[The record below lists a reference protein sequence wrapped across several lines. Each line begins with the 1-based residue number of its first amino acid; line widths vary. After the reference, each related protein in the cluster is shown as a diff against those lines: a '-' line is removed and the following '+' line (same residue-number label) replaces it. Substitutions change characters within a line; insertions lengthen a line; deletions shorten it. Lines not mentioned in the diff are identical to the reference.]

1 MVGDLIFV
9 SGGRGSVL
17 LDVASDDVDDDPG
30 SVGYVGEGGVCMV
43 LEVAGVWL
51 RVVDVGTLVVGW
63 VREGVLGGE
72 VVVFSP
78 VP

>member
-9 SGGRGSVL
+9 CGGGGRVL
-17 LDVASDDVDDDPG
+17 LDVASDHVDDDPG
-30 SVGYVGEGGVCMV
+30 RVGCVGVGGVCMV
-43 LEVAGVWL
+43 LEVVGVWL

-72 VVVFSP
+72 VVVFST